1 MLAADRLNI
10 KWVGSSCLKQPQFST
25 PKYFQMKHRVLLML
39 VCFIA
44 FSACAQNEKT
54 FNDANAQ
61 SRSVGSFHAIR
72 IEDGID
78 LYLTQG
84 NEEAVAVSASK
95 DEYRDKITT
104 KVENGVLFVYYG
116 EERGFNITWRDRK
129 LRAYISV
136 RDIDEIKASSGS
148 DVILKGTLTAKKLM
162 LDLSGGSDF
171 VGDVKS
177 TELEIE
183 MSGGSDVNISGSANN
198 LKVNGSGGSD
208 FNGYKLAAEYV
219 IIQVSGGSDAQLN
232 VTKELFAEASGGSD
246 IDYRGS
252 PEIKRKSSSG
262 GSSVTKRG

>member
-1 MLAADRLNI
+1 M
-10 KWVGSSCLKQPQFST
+10 KQ
-25 PKYFQMKHRVLLML
+25 YVLLL
-39 VCFIA
+39 AVCFITS
-44 FSACAQNEKT
+44 SACAQNEKT

-104 KVENGVLFVYYG
+104 KVENGVLHVFYG
-116 EERGFNITWRDRK
+116 DERGFSMSWRDRK

-136 RDIDEIKASSGS
+136 KNIDEIKASSGS
-148 DVILKGTLTAKKLM
+148 DVIIKGTLNSNKLM

-183 MSGGSDVNISGSANN
+183 ISGGSDVSISGTASN

-208 FNGYKLAAEYV
+208 FNGYKLATEYV

-232 VTKELFAEASGGSD
+232 VSKELFAEASGGSD
-246 IDYRGS
+246 IDYRGN